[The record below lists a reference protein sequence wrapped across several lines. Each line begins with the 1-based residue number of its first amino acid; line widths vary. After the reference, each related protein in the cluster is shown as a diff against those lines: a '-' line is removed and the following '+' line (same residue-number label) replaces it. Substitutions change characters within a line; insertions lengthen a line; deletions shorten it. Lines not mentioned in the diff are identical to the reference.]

1 MYKHQM
7 MSKIGPFLIFAIL
20 FSTTPVAIGQSHTP
34 VRDSSILEI
43 SHDIWF
49 NRFGGALIAAD
60 ELIEQEPGNPLG
72 YFLKGTILQTIS
84 EEFRND
90 LYNREIDSLLSRAI
104 EMSED
109 LNDKDKLNPDW
120 VFIAGASY
128 GYRALHR
135 SFHGRWFQAFR
146 DGLKCSSRL
155 NKALEM
161 DRTFYDACL
170 GLGAYDYYKTV
181 MADDFLWLPFISDRR
196 EEGMAMI
203 RLAADSGFLATF
215 NARESF
221 LRIYLEEKRYEELVL
236 LADSLN
242 DFSPNDPY
250 CLLYQVYGLAHVG
263 QTDRA
268 RERLNI
274 LKTKLKESPWYNEYG
289 FYEAELA
296 GAAIFLGEKD
306 YESAD
311 IILNQILSH
320 KEFCKI
326 NPYFEETYN
335 RARSLKDDMR

>member
-1 MYKHQM
+1 MNKHLIVF
-7 MSKIGPFLIFAIL
+7 KTPVFIFLILLAPVL
-20 FSTTPVAIGQSHTP
+20 TTGAGRSYTP
-34 VRDSSILEI
+34 VRDSSILAV
-43 SHDIWF
+43 SHAIWLNEF
-49 NRFGGALIAAD
+49 DSAIAAAD
-60 ELIEQEPGNPLG
+60 SLMAREPDNPLG

-84 EEFRND
+84 EEYRND
-90 LYNREIDSLLSRAI
+90 IYNKEIDSLLSRAI
-104 EMSED
+104 DMAEHRFD
-109 LNDKDKLNPDW
+109 IDKSNPDW
-120 VFIAGASY
+120 MFIAGASY

-161 DRTFYDACL
+161 DKTFYDAYL

-196 EEGMAMI
+196 DEGMAQI
-203 RLAADSGFLATF
+203 RLAADSGYLASF

-221 LRIYLEEKRYEELVL
+221 LRIYLEEKRYDDLVL

-242 DFSPNDPY
+242 AYSHDDTY
-250 CLLYQVYGLAHVG
+250 CLLYQVYGLARVG
-263 QTDRA
+263 QIDRA
-268 RERLNI
+268 RERLSV
-274 LKTKLKESPWYNEYG
+274 LKSKLKESPWYNEYG

-296 GAAIFLGEKD
+296 GAAIFIAEGD
-306 YESAD
+306 FESAE

-320 KEFCKI
+320 KEYCRI

-335 RARSLKDDMR
+335 RARALKDEMR